1 MADEKPFLSIPE
13 AAKILGITRIA
24 VFKQVKKSRLAAIR
38 IGRNWAIP
46 VSALETRAPD
56 KSAPPPA
63 ARGGDIP
70 APPAK
75 KIKSPAPVKPAERPP
90 LKAEKDMLED
100 LGWD

>member
-1 MADEKPFLSIPE
+1 MADEKTFLSVPE

-24 VFKQVKKSRLAAIR
+24 VFKQVKKNRLAAIR

-46 VSALETRAPD
+46 VSALETRAPE
-56 KSAPPPA
+56 KEAPPPA
-63 ARGGDIP
+63 SMAGAVP

-75 KIKSPAPVKPAERPP
+75 KTKS
-90 LKAEKDMLED
+90 KDMLED